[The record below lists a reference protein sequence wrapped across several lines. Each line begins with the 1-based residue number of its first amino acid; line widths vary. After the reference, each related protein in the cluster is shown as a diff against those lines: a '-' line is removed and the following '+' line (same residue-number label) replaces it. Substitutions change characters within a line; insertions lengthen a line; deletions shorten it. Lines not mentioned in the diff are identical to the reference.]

1 MKQLFQT
8 MGFAGAI
15 LFLFILIFVPN
26 IPGKSSESYTN
37 YSVNAISVPVK
48 LTFAGEP
55 VPLEYFDVRESLDRE
70 IQVNTY
76 FHSQT
81 ILLIKRAA
89 RFFPEIEKILQ
100 QENVP
105 DDFKYLAVIESG
117 LQNVISPAKAA
128 GFWQFLKK
136 TATEYGLEVNDEVDE
151 RYHLEKATR
160 AACQYLKY
168 AYSELGSWT
177 LAAAAYNAGINAIKQ
192 AIASQR
198 QQLYYDLQLNEETTR
213 YVYRIL
219 AIKLILTNPAQYGF
233 HVDSTELYQPLPFT
247 EIKIDTVINDLSQFA
262 IQQGSNLKVL
272 LLLNPWIRSNTLKPN
287 GQKSYVLRIMNNE
300 QRKLFENNEL
310 QHP

>member
-1 MKQLFQT
+1 MKQWVRTVEYTFVI
-8 MGFAGAI
+8 GCII
-15 LFLFILIFVPN
+15 LLVIFTST
-26 IPGKSSESYTN
+26 PGKSSESHTT
-37 YSVNAISVPVK
+37 YSVSAISIPSV

-81 ILLIKRAA
+81 ILVIKRAA
-89 RFFPEIEKILQ
+89 RFFPEIERILQ

-105 DDFKYLAVIESG
+105 DDFKYLAVIESN
-117 LQNVISPAKAA
+117 LQNVVSPSKAA

-136 TATEYGLEVNDEVDE
+136 TATDYGLEVNDEVDE

-160 AACQYLKY
+160 AACQYLKN
-168 AYSELGSWT
+168 AYNELGSWT

-192 AIASQR
+192 ALSSQ
-198 QQLYYDLQLNEETTR
+198 QQQSYYDLQLNDETAR

-233 HVDSTELYQPLPFT
+233 IVDSSELYRPLPYN
-247 EIKIDTVINDLSQFA
+247 EIKIDTTINDLCQFA
-262 IQQGSNLKVL
+262 LQQGTNFKL
-272 LLLNPWIRSNTLKPN
+272 LLILNPWLRGNTLKASEK
-287 GQKSYVLRIMNNE
+287 KSYILRIMNKE
-300 QRKLFENNEL
+300 QRKMFESNEL
-310 QHP
+310 RQP

>member
-1 MKQLFQT
+1 MKQLFPK
-8 MGFAGAI
+8 MGVVGVV
-15 LFLFILIFVPN
+15 LFLLILIIVPN
-26 IPGKSSESYTN
+26 TPGKSSESITS
-37 YSVNAISVPVK
+37 YSVNAISVPAK

-70 IQVNTY
+70 IQVNAY

-105 DDFKYLAVIESG
+105 DDFKYLPVIESG
-117 LQNVISPAKAA
+117 LQNVVSPSKAA

-192 AIASQR
+192 AMASQR
-198 QQLYYDLQLNEETTR
+198 QQLYYDLQLNDETAR

-219 AIKLILTNPAQYGF
+219 AVKLILTHPIEYGF
-233 HVDSTELYQPLPFT
+233 NVDSSELYQPLPFT
-247 EIKIDTVINDLSQFA
+247 EVSIDTSINDLSQFA
-262 IQQGSNLKVL
+262 IQQGSNLKIL
-272 LLLNPWIRSNTLKPN
+272 MLLNPWLRSNTLKPT
-287 GQKSYVLRIMNNE
+287 GQKTYTIRIMNNE
-300 QRKLFENNEL
+300 QRKLFEKNEF

>member
-1 MKQLFQT
+1 MKQLLRT
-8 MGFAGAI
+8 LGVVAI
-15 LFLFILIFVPN
+15 VLIVFLLFFLPSIS
-26 IPGKSSESYTN
+26 GKSGESYTT
-37 YSVNAISVPVK
+37 YSVNAVSLPPV

-81 ILLIKRAA
+81 ILIIKRSA

-100 QENVP
+100 LENVP
-105 DDFKYLAVIESG
+105 DDFKYLAVAESG
-117 LQNVISPAKAA
+117 LQNVVSPAKAA

-160 AACQYLKY
+160 AACRYLKY

-192 AIASQR
+192 AVAAQR
-198 QQLYYDLQLNEETTR
+198 QRSYYDLQLNDETAR

-219 AIKLILTNPAQYGF
+219 ALKLILTNPAQYGF
-233 HVDSTELYQPLPFT
+233 MVDSAELYRPLPFT
-247 EIKIDTVINDLSQFA
+247 EIKVDTAISDLSRFA
-262 IQQGSNLKVL
+262 IQQGTNLKIL
-272 LLLNPWIRSNTLKPN
+272 LILNPWLRNNSLKPDR
-287 GQKSYVLRIMNNE
+287 KKTYVLRIMNND
-300 QRKLFENNEL
+300 QRKLFENNESKR
-310 QHP
+310 P